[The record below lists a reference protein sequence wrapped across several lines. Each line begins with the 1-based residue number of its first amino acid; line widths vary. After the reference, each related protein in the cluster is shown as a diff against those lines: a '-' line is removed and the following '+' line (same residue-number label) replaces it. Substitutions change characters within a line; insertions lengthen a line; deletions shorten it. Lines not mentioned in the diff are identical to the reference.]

1 MKNGGGMVQV
11 DPPNI
16 TWQSG
21 VTDTVDTGAGGDGTC
36 GPAELCARSIE
47 ECDVQ
52 LDQDTCE
59 AWYDSDDCRDMDAYI
74 ACNCA
79 CEAAE
84 ATCEGSCKGEC
95 TVTNPEAGCE
105 GGIRA
110 ECEAQAGAMV
120 MCDGRCEGNVEPP
133 SVSAECEASV
143 KAEAK
148 MNVECS
154 PPRLA
159 CRCRTGRSR
168 S

>member
-1 MKNGGGMVQV
+1 MVRPLIHSFVVVLLVACGGGDSDSDGDAGDETTDGSGGGMVQV

-74 ACNCA
+74 ACNCD
-79 CEAAE
+79 CI
-84 ATCEGSCKGEC
+84 GQ
-95 TVTNPEAGCE
+95 
-105 GGIRA
+105 A
-110 ECEAQAGAMV
+110 EC
-120 MCDGRCEGNVEPP
+120 DGYF
-133 SVSAECEASV
+133 
-143 KAEAK
+143 
-148 MNVECS
+148 
-154 PPRLA
+154 A
-159 CRCRTGRSR
+159 CGELCYEDHCL
-168 S
+168 